1 VALPL
6 ATALPLVG
14 LMPSL
19 VYPLSFA
26 AGLLLPLVV
35 GLRDGRVPG
44 PVRPTVHGPA
54 GATG

>member
-1 VALPL
+1 MPL

-14 LMPSL
+14 LMPPL
-19 VYPLSFA
+19 VYPLSFT
-26 AGLLLPLVV
+26 AGLLLPLVF

-44 PVRPTVHGPA
+44 PVRPTVKGPA